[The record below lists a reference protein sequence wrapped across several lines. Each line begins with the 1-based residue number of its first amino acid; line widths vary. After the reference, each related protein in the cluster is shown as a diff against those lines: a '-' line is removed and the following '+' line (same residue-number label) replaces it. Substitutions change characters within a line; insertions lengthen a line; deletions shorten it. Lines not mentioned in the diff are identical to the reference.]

1 MGELD
6 QARAFLER
14 TLELCESLQWP
25 LRTAQTLRSLGDLAA
40 ATGDADAAQAAWR
53 TAHDLFLQCCG
64 PEMAEETRALLDG
77 GDLGDAALGARE
89 GAGFQMGQPARAG
102 GAGLPAG
109 SRPGSCEPDGPG
121 GRFGNSHPGPDIY
134 TV

>member
-1 MGELD
+1 VVRRRWSEKALEFPWNRAGGVLETAD
-6 QARAFLER
+6 SVARTGR
-14 TLELCESLQWP
+14 
-25 LRTAQTLRSLGDLAA
+25 LGWTMEFRIL
-40 ATGDADAAQAAWR
+40 
-53 TAHDLFLQCCG
+53 G

-77 GDLGDAALGARE
+77 GDLGDAALGARA